1 MEEDPVLGYQVIKRI
16 APLVVER
23 LQKTRLQLLD
33 LYASATNGYGSGP
46 A

>member
-1 MEEDPVLGYQVIKRI
+1 MEDDPVLGYQVIKRI

-23 LQKTRLQLLD
+23 LQQTRLQLID
-33 LYASATNGYGSGP
+33 LYGNGTNGYGNRS